1 MKVFH
6 IYPYIFNGF
15 LPTSLEEKGE
25 RAMNRQDLDFLK
37 AQQKYPSVSIL
48 MRTHRTM
55 PDVEKNRIVAKNLI
69 AEAKERLLKE
79 FSARDMKKLFANLD
93 AIENSLDFTKEADGL
108 ALFVNEEIKAVYS
121 LPFPVENRVTI
132 DTHFQVRDILL
143 ALNRIPSYW
152 VLALSEKPCR
162 FFHGSGDI
170 LSEVVEPENDTMGI
184 SRDGF
189 PLDYTKP
196 HGKFQYS
203 VGNAL
208 ASHSP
213 VDSHY
218 FDDHKKVFFKKVDD
232 LLGRF
237 ISVDKRPLFVLGAE
251 RNISLFES
259 VTVHAIAGRV
269 QGDFSAHKVQDVAK
283 AVWPEVQKYVANQEK
298 QVLADFDEAIGKLN
312 QAFTLET
319 VWQMAHEGRVKDLLV
334 EENYAVP
341 GMVEKDNPQR
351 IMRADSSKTPHVV
364 DDLVNLLI
372 AIVQEKG
379 GNVIFLKKGSLKD
392 FGHIAAILRY

>member
-1 MKVFH
+1 
-6 IYPYIFNGF
+6 
-15 LPTSLEEKGE
+15 
-25 RAMNRQDLDFLK
+25 MNRQDLDFLK

-55 PDVEKNRIVAKNLI
+55 PVAEKDRIVLKNLI

-79 FSARDMKKLFANLD
+79 FSAHDLKKLFKNIDELEESVDYTHETEGMA
-93 AIENSLDFTKEADGL
+93 F
-108 ALFVNEEIKAVYS
+108 FVNDEIKLSYS

-132 DTHFQVRDILL
+132 DKNFEVRDIIL

-162 FFHGSGDI
+162 LFYGSGTV
-170 LSEVVEPENDTMGI
+170 LSEVIEPENDTMGI

-196 HGKFQYS
+196 DLKFQS
-203 VGNAL
+203 SIGNSL
-208 ASHSP
+208 ASHNP
-213 VDSHY
+213 VDSKY
-218 FDDHKKVFFKKVDD
+218 FEDHKKKFFKKVDD

-259 VTVHAIAGRV
+259 ATAHTIAGHAH
-269 QGDFSAHKVQDVAK
+269 GDFARHKVQDVAK

-298 QVLADFDEAIGKLN
+298 QVLSDFDEAIGKLH

-319 VWQMAHEGRVKDLLV
+319 VWQMAYEGRVKDLLV
-334 EENYAVP
+334 EEGYTVP
-341 GMVEKDNPQR
+341 GIVETDNPGR
-351 IMRADSSKTPHVV
+351 IMRAENSKTPHVV

-372 AIVQEKG
+372 VLVQEKG
-379 GNVIFLKKGSLKD
+379 GNVIFLKKGTLKD
-392 FGHIAAILRY
+392 YGHIAAILRYSGETQSNTQERGRC